1 MRLGFLF
8 DTEAATE
15 AVAESTAAV
24 TPTTTT
30 GGFGSWPV
38 IKQIA
43 LVFGFIMEGIF
54 VVLAAMGVVSGMV
67 PLCIIVFTIVT
78 KMLLLPLTIKQQKFT
93 KINALMTP
101 EIQALQKKY
110 EGKRD
115 QISMTKMR
123 SEQQAIYDK
132 YGTSMSAGCL
142 PSLIQLPLLF
152 GLYPVIYNMPNY
164 VPQMANYTAEEISRM
179 YNLFGINL
187 LEAPGWRI
195 TPAIVIP
202 LLAGILS
209 YLSTKMMQPKQAGDN
224 PAGGSMKMMNYM
236 MPFMSLFFCITLP
249 AFLGFYWVIQSVVMI
264 AQQFFINR
272 HYDKIPVDELVKANI
287 EKTNKKRAK
296 KGLPPI
302 NQNAT
307 VNTKKLNTPVVKSAE
322 EAAMDAD
329 RRAEGIRQSTD
340 YYNKRA
346 GSNSGSLAAKANM
359 VRDYN
364 ERHNNK

>member
-8 DTEAATE
+8 DTET
-15 AVAESTAAV
+15 VAETTAAAAPA
-24 TPTTTT
+24 TQT
-30 GGFGSWPV
+30 GGFGDWPV

-43 LVFGFIMEGIF
+43 WVFGLIMQGIF
-54 VVLAAMGVVSGMV
+54 VVLASMGVISGMV

-115 QISMTKMR
+115 QLSMTKMR

-187 LEAPGWRI
+187 LEAPGWKLQ
-195 TPAIVIP
+195 PAIIIP

-209 YLSTKMMQPKQAGDN
+209 FFSSKMMQPKQSGEN
-224 PAGGSMKMMNYM
+224 PAGNSMKMMNYM
-236 MPFMSLFFCITLP
+236 MPFISLFFCISLP
-249 AFLGFYWVIQSVVMI
+249 AFLGFYWVIQSLVMI
-264 AQQFFINR
+264 IQQFFINR
-272 HYDKIPVDELVKANI
+272 YYDRIPVDELVKANI
-287 EKTNKKRAK
+287 EKTNKKRAR

-302 NQNAT
+302 NQNAN
-307 VNTKKLNTPVVKSAE
+307 VNTRKLNTPAAKTAE
-322 EAAMDAD
+322 EAATEAEK
-329 RRAEGIRQSTD
+329 RAEGIRQSTD
-340 YYNKRA
+340 YYNKKA
-346 GSNSGSLAAKANM
+346 GSSSGSLASKANM

-364 ERHNNK
+364 ERHK

>member
-1 MRLGFLF
+1 MKLGFLF
-8 DTEAATE
+8 DTEAAVET
-15 AVAESTAAV
+15 TAAA

-43 LVFGFIMEGIF
+43 WVFGFIMQGIF

-67 PLCIIVFTIVT
+67 PLCIIAFTVIT
-78 KMLLLPLTIKQQKFT
+78 KMLLLPLTIKQQRFT
-93 KINALMTP
+93 KINAVMTP

-123 SEQQAIYDK
+123 AEQQAIYDK

-164 VPQMANYTAEEISRM
+164 VPQMADYTAEQIQRM
-179 YNLFGINL
+179 YNLFSINL
-187 LEAPGWRI
+187 MEAPGWKI
-195 TPAIVIP
+195 QPAIIIP

-209 YLSTKMMQPKQAGDN
+209 YFSSKMMQPKQADDN
-224 PAGGSMKMMNYM
+224 PAGGSMKMMTYM
-236 MPFMSLFFCITLP
+236 MPVMSLFFCISLP
-249 AFLGFYWVIQSVVMI
+249 AFLGFYWVIQSLVMI
-264 AQQFFINR
+264 IQQYFINR
-272 HYDKIPVDELVKANI
+272 YYEKIPMEDLIKANI

-302 NQNAT
+302 SQNAT
-307 VNTKKLNTPVVKSAE
+307 VNTKKLNTPVKTAE
-322 EAAMDAD
+322 EAATEAEK
-329 RRAEGIRQSTD
+329 RAEGIRQSTD

-346 GSNSGSLAAKANM
+346 GGSSGSLASKANM

-364 ERHNNK
+364 ERHNK

>member
-1 MRLGFLF
+1 MKLGFLF

-30 GGFGSWPV
+30 GGFGSWPI

-43 LVFGFIMEGIF
+43 LVFGLIMEGIF

-236 MPFMSLFFCITLP
+236 MPFMSLFFCISLP

-272 HYDKIPVDELVKANI
+272 YYDKIPVEELVKSNI

-302 NQNAT
+302 NQNAN
-307 VNTKKLNTPVVKSAE
+307 VNTKKLNTPVKSAE
-322 EAAMDAD
+322 EAATEAEK
-329 RRAEGIRQSTD
+329 RVEGIRQSTD

-346 GSNSGSLAAKANM
+346 GSSSGSLASKANM

-364 ERHNNK
+364 ERHK